1 MSEYQER
8 LDALYKL
15 EFFGMKLGLE
25 NIRALLEEL
34 GHPERKFDSIHIAGT
49 NGKGSVAAM
58 LAAVHQVAGKRT
70 GLYTSPH
77 LVDFRERIRINGE
90 MISQEKVVKFLERIW
105 PRVEELRA
113 TFFEVTTAMAFDHF
127 ARHKVEIAIIETG
140 LGGRLDATNVL
151 ERPLATVITSI
162 GHDHH
167 AQLGPTL
174 EDIAREKAG
183 IFKFGVPA
191 IVNCSQELEPIF
203 VNHAR
208 EVGAPITFV
217 RNAKISLS
225 KNEAWKP
232 AFPGSH
238 QKENLLTVR
247 ATLKLLPVQISDDI
261 AAAAI
266 RDTSLLTGL
275 HGRLDEIQWPE
286 LRERNLRLFL
296 DVGHNP
302 EAIQS
307 IRQFFEEMNVRPI
320 VIFGIM
326 RDKNVDEVLHLIKD
340 FAADL
345 IAISASTARALPS
358 DELASLAASIGIPSQ
373 NGGSVIQGI
382 KMALVYASSGN
393 TLLLLGSHYVVGEF
407 LRELSSKELSF
418 INVTS
423 AKDKKSITRGQRESF
438 IE

>member
-1 MSEYQER
+1 MKNDYQDR

-25 NIRALLEEL
+25 NIRALLEQL

-90 MISQEKVVKFLERIW
+90 MISQEDVVTFLEQIW
-105 PRVEELRA
+105 LSVEELKA

-127 ARHKVEIAIIETG
+127 ARHNVDIAIIETG

-151 ERPLATVITSI
+151 EKPLATVITSI

-174 EDIAREKAG
+174 DDIAREKAG
-183 IFKFGVPA
+183 IFKNGVPA
-191 IVNCSQELEPIF
+191 IVNCPPDLETVF
-203 VNHAR
+203 RQKAE
-208 EVGAPITFV
+208 EVGAPLTFV
-217 RNAKISLS
+217 QDVQVDFSNDEKW
-225 KNEAWKP
+225 EP
-232 AFPGSH
+232 PFPGEH
-238 QKENLLTVR
+238 QIQNLLTAR
-247 ATLKLLPVQISDDI
+247 ATLRALPYQISDDI
-261 AAAAI
+261 V
-266 RDTSLLTGL
+266 RNGVRKTSELTGL
-275 HGRLDEIQWPE
+275 LGRLDEIKWPE
-286 LRERNLRLFL
+286 LRERGIRLFL

-302 EAIQS
+302 EAIMAV
-307 IRQFFEEMNVRPI
+307 RQFFEELGFRPI

-326 RDKNVDEVLHLIKD
+326 GDKDVDQVLNLVKD

-345 IAISASTARALPS
+345 IAVAANTPRALPS
-358 DELASLAASIGIPSQ
+358 EELTSRAEFIGIKSK
-373 NGGSVIQGI
+373 NGGNVVKGI
-382 KMALVYASSGN
+382 KMAINEASPGN
-393 TLLLLGSHYVVGEF
+393 VLLLFGSHYIVGEF
-407 LRELSSKELSF
+407 LRELSGREPGFSHL
-418 INVTS
+418 TS
-423 AKDKKSITRGQRESF
+423 AKDKKI
-438 IE
+438 IA